1 MEKLFNPDYLQ
12 HLCQKYGLRPSK
24 KYGQNFLLNE
34 EVINEMIMSG
44 EISKKDTVVEVG
56 PGFGVLTLPL
66 CEQAGKV
73 FAYEIEKKIQPYW
86 EERVKEY
93 KNLEIIWGNVLNS
106 QKPIKHARH
115 SFSEGGSIKSLKSS
129 EEVNYQLSTINYQ
142 TPNINSLKNYKVVAN
157 LPYQITSSV
166 IRFFLEQENKP
177 EIMVLMVQKEVGER
191 ICAKPGDM
199 SVLSLSV
206 QFYGEPE
213 IIAVVSRKDFYP
225 EPKVDSV
232 VIKIKSKNKA
242 DLPKVD
248 EKKFFNFVKAGFINR
263 RKLLIKNLK
272 NYLGKKNKEAVGR
285 AFEKMGFSNNIRAQE
300 LGVDEWL
307 KLFLLLNP

>member
-12 HLCQKYGLRPSK
+12 YLCQKYGLRPSK
-24 KYGQNFLLNE
+24 QYGQNFLLNE
-34 EVINEMIMSG
+34 EVIEKMIEAG
-44 EISKKDTVVEVG
+44 EINKKDIVVEVG

-66 CEQAGKV
+66 CEKTGKV
-73 FAYEIEKKIQPYW
+73 LAYEIEKKIEPYW

-106 QKPIKHARH
+106 QKSIK
-115 SFSEGGSIKSLKSS
+115 SVKSLKSL
-129 EEVNYQLSTINYQ
+129 EEIG
-142 TPNINSLKNYKVVAN
+142 KYKVIAN
-157 LPYQITSSV
+157 LPYQITSQV
-166 IRFFLEQENKP
+166 LRFFLEQENKP
-177 EIMVLMVQKEVGER
+177 ESMVIMVQKEVGER

-213 IIAVVSRKDFYP
+213 IVSFVSRKDFYP
-225 EPKVDSV
+225 APKVDSA
-232 VIKIKSKNKA
+232 VIKIIIKKN
-242 DLPKVD
+242 LPKID
-248 EKKFFNFVKAGFINR
+248 EKKFFDFVRSGFINR

-272 NYLGKKNKEAVGR
+272 NYLGKKNKETIDK

-300 LGVDEWL
+300 LAVEDWL
-307 KLFLLLNP
+307 KLFSIINLP